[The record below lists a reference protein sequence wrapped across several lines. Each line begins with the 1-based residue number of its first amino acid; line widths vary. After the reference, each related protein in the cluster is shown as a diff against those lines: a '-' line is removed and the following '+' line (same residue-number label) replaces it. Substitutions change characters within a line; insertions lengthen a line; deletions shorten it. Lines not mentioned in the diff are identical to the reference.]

1 MRVAGS
7 GWSKSATVFGHGW
20 HDLKGEVPVFR
31 ENSPE
36 RVLHR
41 VTPEIGG
48 GGTPIFQS
56 NSSKGRGAAEVC
68 NVNTLS
74 SFLNYT

>member
-1 MRVAGS
+1 MGGQNPRRFSVTVGLVV
-7 GWSKSATVFGHGW
+7 GVKSLFFVKIP
-20 HDLKGEVPVFR
+20 L
-31 ENSPE
+31 E

-56 NSSKGRGAAEVC
+56 NSSKGRDAAEVC

-74 SFLNYT
+74 SFLIIHDI